1 MLNIKW
7 KGSYTS
13 EEQLERIDRSHLSD
27 LHKVKE
33 AAKIEIVF
41 FKGSV
46 IMLPIIVLFSIT
58 GVYLIHLLRI
68 EKEIPYKFI
77 IISLFV
83 TSMIL
88 FILQYVH
95 EIIHALLYPLKEKKE
110 IYYMQGKAALF
121 VYCQAKVS
129 KLRFIIICMAPTA
142 LLGFVPFWLGVLFRN
157 HIPAMGVIIA
167 IEIGIFCTLMGVG
180 DFYNIYNAINQ
191 IPNGSILFND
201 GLSTYWQDNNSN
213 WNKNILIIYGLI
225 IFSIGLI
232 SIPYSPYLSIL
243 FLFISLI
250 MAVVSSRA
258 VSKIMMLSCVALILY
273 LIR

>member
-1 MLNIKW
+1 MFNIKW
-7 KGSYTS
+7 KGIYTS
-13 EEQLERIDRSHLSD
+13 EAQLDRIDTIYLSD

-33 AAKIEIVF
+33 TAKIEIVF
-41 FKGSV
+41 LKGSL
-46 IMLPIIVLFSIT
+46 IMLPIIVLFLII

-129 KLRFIIICMAPTA
+129 KLRFIIICMAPTV

-157 HIPAMGVIIA
+157 QIPAMGVIIA

-180 DFYNIYNAINQ
+180 DFYNIYNATNQ

-201 GLSTYWQDNNSN
+201 GLSTYWQENNSN
-213 WNKNILIIYGLI
+213 WDKNIFIIYGLI
-225 IFSIGLI
+225 IFFIGLI
-232 SIPYSPYLSIL
+232 SIHYIPYLSIL
-243 FLFISLI
+243 LLFVSLVI
-250 MAVVSSRA
+250 AMVSKGV
-258 VSKIMMLSCVALILY
+258 VSKIMILSCVAFILY
-273 LIR
+273 LIF

>member
-1 MLNIKW
+1 MFNIKW

-13 EEQLERIDRSHLSD
+13 EAQLDRIDPIYLSG

-33 AAKIEIVF
+33 VAKIEMSLL
-41 FKGSV
+41 KGSL
-46 IMLPIIVLFSIT
+46 IMLPIIVLFLII
-58 GVYLIHLLRI
+58 GVYSIHLLRI
-68 EKEIPYKFI
+68 EKEIPYKSI
-77 IISLFV
+77 VISLLV

-110 IYYMQGKAALF
+110 IYYMQGTALF

-129 KLRFIIICMAPTA
+129 KLRFIIICMAPTV

-157 HIPAMGVIIA
+157 QIPAMGVIIA

-180 DFYNIYNAINQ
+180 DFYNIYNAIKQ

-201 GLSTYWQDNNSN
+201 GLSTYWQENNSK
-213 WNKNILIIYGLI
+213 WDKNIFIIYGLI

-232 SIPYSPYLSIL
+232 SIPYIPYLSIL
-243 FLFISLI
+243 FLFVSLVI
-250 MAVVSSRA
+250 AMVSNGV
-258 VSKIMMLSCVALILY
+258 VSKIMMLSCVAFILY
-273 LIR
+273 LIF